1 MPLHSGRSYVLDI
14 SSTNAYDLALIPNS
28 CPCNGRP
35 PLTPSHSPSQ
45 TPPNRLSPNVH
56 PRSYLPR
63 KTMQPQKVY
72 TRELNAAEVAP
83 IESINK
89 MQRVQLHSTQSPR
102 RYA

>member
-1 MPLHSGRSYVLDI
+1 
-14 SSTNAYDLALIPNS
+14 
-28 CPCNGRP
+28 
-35 PLTPSHSPSQ
+35 
-45 TPPNRLSPNVH
+45 
-56 PRSYLPR
+56 
-63 KTMQPQKVY
+63 MQPQKVY